1 MFHQGQATAYIDL
14 LVQLEE
20 LAVNSHVDAIALNVG
35 GTLWAVGDRFTI
47 NGGTTVGGHA
57 AIGEV
62 LTEAAGVALTVRIFA
77 GGAYTVTPGV
87 AATTTAILPAVG
99 INLTVDATI
108 LATGWST
115 DRSQVL
121 AAPERELLLR
131 GVGSGADEIFIGI
144 ETKRNVSAGA
154 FYWELAG
161 NTGFDNGEAF
171 DGQPGSS
178 RSVVA
183 TDTLTTPLNNGI
195 IDFFIVIDGFHIK
208 LIAKSG
214 ASYTN
219 AYLGF
224 IFTYATPA
232 EYPYPLLIMGCG
244 SSNLRD
250 EPFNTS
256 SNYLSGMHDPLQDAN
271 NDGGPGAIREVD
283 GQWYVIANAFQQG
296 VSKIKK
302 SDRVIYPA
310 GSIPHNDAVE
320 YLEIDRFNPY
330 VQADDPS
337 VWFGNA
343 SDTAAPAKTLQPSVD
358 SGGDIAFLW
367 PTMLYQKKPSQQFLG
382 ELIDVY
388 PVVVFGIGAVSEDT
402 MTDANGDVYLLFQN
416 CNRTD
421 VWTFFA
427 IKRTF

>member
-1 MFHQGQATAYIDL
+1 MFHQGQATDYIDL

-35 GTLWAVGDRFTI
+35 GTGWAVGDLFDI
-47 NGGTTVGGHA
+47 NGGTTVGGHN

-62 LTEAAGVALTVRIFA
+62 LTEAAGVVLTVRIFA

-87 AATTTAILPAVG
+87 AATTTAILPATG
-99 INLTVDATI
+99 INLTIDATI
-108 LATGWST
+108 LATGWAT
-115 DRSQVL
+115 DRSQILV
-121 AAPERELLLR
+121 APERELLLR
-131 GVGSGADEIFIGI
+131 GVGSGADEIFIGF
-144 ETKRNVSAGA
+144 ETKRNVGAGV

-161 NTGFDNGEAF
+161 NTGFDNGELF
-171 DGQPGSS
+171 DNQPGSS
-178 RSVVA
+178 RSVAA
-183 TDTLTTPLNNGI
+183 TDTLTTPLNNGT
-195 IDFFIVIDGFHIK
+195 IDFFVVIDGFHIK

-232 EYPYPLLIMGCG
+232 EYPYPLLIMGCA

-256 SNYLSGMHDPLQDAN
+256 SNYMSGMHDPLQDAN

-283 GQWYVIANAFQQG
+283 GQWYVISHAFQQG
-296 VSKIKK
+296 ASKLKK

-310 GSIPHNDAVE
+310 GSIPNNDTLEFA
-320 YLEIDRFNPY
+320 EIDRFQVYN
-330 VQADDPS
+330 QADDPS
-337 VWFGNA
+337 VLFGNA
-343 SDTAAPAKTLQPSVD
+343 SDTSAPATSLNPSVD

-367 PTMLYQKKPSQQFLG
+367 PTMLYQKIPSQQFLG

-421 VWTFFA
+421 VWAFFA

>member
-1 MFHQGQATAYIDL
+1 MFHQGQATDYIDL

-20 LAVNSHVDAIALNVG
+20 LAVNSHVDVIVLNVG
-35 GTLWAVGDRFTI
+35 GTGWAVGDLFTI

-77 GGAYTVTPGV
+77 GGAYTVSPGV
-87 AATTTAILPAVG
+87 AATTTAILPSVG
-99 INLTVDATI
+99 INLTIDATI
-108 LATGWST
+108 LATGWAT

-121 AAPERELLLR
+121 VAPERELLLR

-144 ETKRNVSAGA
+144 ETKRNVAAGV

-171 DGQPGSS
+171 DTQPGSS
-178 RSVVA
+178 RA
-183 TDTLTTPLNNGI
+183 TLTTEDLTTPFNNGI
-195 IDFFIVIDGFHIK
+195 IDFFVVIDGFHIK
-208 LIAKSG
+208 IIGKSG

-232 EYPYPLLIMGCG
+232 EYPYPLIIIGCSSAATRNQPFNS
-244 SSNLRD
+244 SSN
-250 EPFNTS
+250 F
-256 SNYLSGMHDPLQDAN
+256 LSGMHDPLKFAN
-271 NDGGPGAIREVD
+271 ADDGPAAIREVD
-283 GQWYVIANAFQQG
+283 GQWYQIAHAFAQG
-296 VSKIKK
+296 ASKLKQ
-302 SDRVIYPA
+302 SFRVIYPA
-310 GSIPHNDAVE
+310 GSIPNNDTAE
-320 YLEIDRFNPY
+320 FSLIDRFDIY
-330 VQADDPS
+330 AQADDPS
-337 VWFGNA
+337 VMFGNA
-343 SDTAAPAKTLQPSVD
+343 SDTAAPARTLQPSVD

-367 PTMLYQKKPSQQFLG
+367 PTMLFQKVPSQQFLG

-388 PVVVFGIGAVSEDT
+388 PVVVFGIGAVAEDT

>member
-1 MFHQGQATAYIDL
+1 MFHQGQATDYIDL

-35 GTLWAVGDRFTI
+35 GTGWAVGDLFTI

-77 GGAYTVTPGV
+77 GGAYTVSPGV

-108 LATGWST
+108 AATGWAT

-121 AAPERELLLR
+121 VAPERELLLR

-144 ETKRNVSAGA
+144 ETKRNTGAGV

-161 NTGFDNGEAF
+161 NTGFDNGSTF
-171 DGQPGSS
+171 DDQPGSS
-178 RSVVA
+178 RA
-183 TDTLTTPLNNGI
+183 TIQTDTLTTPLNNGT
-195 IDFFIVIDGFHIK
+195 IDFFVVIDGFHIK
-208 LIAKSG
+208 IIAKSG

-232 EYPYPLLIMGCG
+232 EYPYPLLIVGC
-244 SSNLRD
+244 SSPNLRD
-250 EPFNTS
+250 QPFNTS
-256 SNYLSGMHDPLQDAN
+256 SNFMSGMHDPLQFAN
-271 NDGGPGAIREVD
+271 LDGGPGAIREVD
-283 GQWYVIANAFQQG
+283 GQWYVLANAFRQG
-296 VSKIKK
+296 VSKLKL

-310 GSIPHNDAVE
+310 GSIPNNDTVE
-320 YLEIDRFNPY
+320 YSLIDRFMVYNG
-330 VQADDPS
+330 ADDPS
-337 VWFGNA
+337 IYFGNA
-343 SDTAAPAKTLQPSVD
+343 SDTAAPAMTLQPSVD

-367 PTMLYQKKPSQQFLG
+367 PTMIYQKKPSKQFLG
-382 ELIDVY
+382 EMIDVY

>member
-1 MFHQGQATAYIDL
+1 MFHQGQATDYIDL

-20 LAVNSHVDAIALNVG
+20 LAVNSHVDAIVLNVG
-35 GTLWAVGDRFTI
+35 GTGWAVGDLFTI

-77 GGAYTVTPGV
+77 GGAYTVSPGV

-108 LATGWST
+108 AATGWAT

-121 AAPERELLLR
+121 VAPERELLLR
-131 GVGSGADEIFIGI
+131 GVGSGADEIFVGI
-144 ETKRNVSAGA
+144 ETKRNTGAGV

-161 NTGFDNGEAF
+161 NTGFDNGQAF

-178 RSVVA
+178 RATIA

-195 IDFFIVIDGFHIK
+195 IDFFVVIDGFHIK
-208 LIAKSG
+208 IIAKSG

-232 EYPYPLLIMGCG
+232 EYPYPLLIMGC
-244 SSNLRD
+244 SSPNLRD
-250 EPFNTS
+250 QPFNTS
-256 SNYLSGMHDPLQDAN
+256 SNYMSGMHDPLQFAN
-271 NDGGPGAIREVD
+271 LDGGPGAIREVD
-283 GQWYVIANAFQQG
+283 GQWYVLANAFRQG
-296 VSKIKK
+296 VSKLKL
-302 SDRVIYPA
+302 SDRVVYPA
-310 GSIPHNDAVE
+310 GSIPNNDTVE
-320 YLEIDRFNPY
+320 YSLIDRFMTYN
-330 VQADDPS
+330 QADDPS
-337 VWFGNA
+337 IYFGNA
-343 SDTAAPAKTLQPSVD
+343 SDTAAPAMTLQPSVD

-367 PTMLYQKKPSQQFLG
+367 PTMIYQKKPSQQFLG

-421 VWTFFA
+421 VWTFFG